1 MNAMKK
7 ILALLMIVATGWMVS
22 CNKDEAP
29 TVAENKQT
37 LENLANQ
44 MDEDMSVVVDE
55 EGFNALVAFEA
66 CMNIH
71 DPVGSPIKKKSL
83 STESNTLTLKDFYRM
98 AMMPSTDGGF
108 DFQSNVGTYEWNAG
122 NQGWVITQ
130 NDPNDKIVFLFPNDG
145 PEGTVNNVT
154 LTIYD
159 YQEVLISGEWDS
171 WYNPTRVEADLY
183 YQDELCIDLLFEA
196 SWNTTN
202 GEPNSLFLELF
213 LKPYTF
219 TGSFDRE
226 GSDVSLEAIL
236 KLGKTRVI
244 SAGIDIGF
252 DSAELDDVQDLAGYL
267 QYRKVKLEGDL
278 DIASLEALEGEPT
291 VDQLNEY
298 VNLTLY
304 TYPDMYKMAD
314 VEFCYDETNERID
327 IRLVFTDGSTVPA
340 SEYLDSIREVIEQK
354 MQEIQQEFPRPR

>member
-1 MNAMKK
+1 MKK
-7 ILALLMIVATGWMVS
+7 ILALLIIVATGWMVS

-37 LENLANQ
+37 LENLATQ

-55 EGFNALVAFEA
+55 EGFNALVAFDA
-66 CMNIH
+66 CMSIH
-71 DPVGSPIKKKSL
+71 DPVGAPEVKKSL
-83 STESNTLTLKDFYRM
+83 TAESNTLTLKDFYRM
-98 AMMPSTDGGF
+98 AMMPSIDPGF
-108 DFQSNVGTYEWNAG
+108 DFQSKVGTYEWNAG

-130 NDPNDKIVFLFPNDG
+130 NDPNDKIVFLFPNNG
-145 PEGTVNNVT
+145 PQGTVNNVT

-159 YQEVLISGEWDS
+159 FQEVMITDEYGS

-183 YQDELCIDLLFEA
+183 YEDVLYLDLLFEA
-196 SWNTTN
+196 SWNTDN

-219 TGSFDRE
+219 TGSFNRD

-236 KLGKTRVI
+236 KLGKTRVV
-244 SAGIDIGF
+244 SAGIDVGF
-252 DSAELDDVQDLAGYL
+252 DSAELDNVQDLAGYL

-278 DIASLEALEGEPT
+278 DIASLEGIEGEPT

-298 VNLTLY
+298 VDLTLY

-314 VEFCYDETNERID
+314 VEFYYDETNQRID
-327 IRLVFTDGSTVPA
+327 IQLVFTDGTTVPA
-340 SEYLDSIREVIEQK
+340 SEYLDSVMEVIEQR
-354 MQEIQQEFPRPR
+354 MQEIQQEFTQPR